1 MKFHIQLFYIQLSTL
16 KKKKINLVNG
26 NESYI

>member
-16 KKKKINLVNG
+16 KKKLNLVNG